1 MKFKVTGQNKDT
13 GARQTMEFEAGSKG
27 SAERKA
33 TQAGMDV
40 QHCEQLTDSPAEDAA
55 PTKPRVSHRGEHEPS
70 SNKGKLVAAVVGLL
84 VAAAVVMYWDSIK
97 GMVGM

>member
-1 MKFKVTGQNKDT
+1 MKYKVTGQNRDT

-27 SAERKA
+27 AAERKA

-40 QHCEQLTDSPAEDAA
+40 HRCEMVGEATEPEAA
-55 PTKPRVSHRGEHEPS
+55 GKQRVTHRGEHEQKS
-70 SNKGKLVAAVVGLL
+70 SLGKILVGVAALI
-84 VAAAVVMYWDSIK
+84 AAAAIFLNWGTIK